1 MLQAKTLLK
10 PKEFGLTSVALGGK
24 PKTDGVLAASAG
36 AASHGANKK
45 GTGCATSQQ
54 GSLSQP
60 ELCAHSTGGPVL
72 GPYGAG
78 IWPPWGRDLALT
90 GLCPHGA
97 RPRRHFIAPWR
108 ALWGAA
114 PGHGHPPTATPSR
127 PQAHGQPNRATS
139 PRPLGPG
146 HPGPPQGRLR
156 APSPRT
162 ASHPPLGACP
172 QARPLFTANSL
183 HCS

>member
-1 MLQAKTLLK
+1 M
-10 PKEFGLTSVALGGK
+10 GGK

-36 AASHGANKK
+36 ALLGLHPTGQTRRARVVPHRSGDPCHGQSFVPTARV
-45 GTGCATSQQ
+45 GR
-54 GSLSQP
+54 SLAP
-60 ELCAHSTGGPVL
+60 IGPGFGPHPVL
-72 GPYGAG
+72 PSRG
-78 IWPPWGRDLALT
+78 
-90 GLCPHGA
+90 

-114 PGHGHPPTATPSR
+114 PGHGRPPTATPSR
-127 PQAHGQPNRATS
+127 PQAHGHPSRATS

-162 ASHPPLGACP
+162 ATHPPLGACP

>member
-1 MLQAKTLLK
+1 MGSWQR
-10 PKEFGLTSVALGGK
+10 ALGLCWGCIPRGK
-24 PKTDGVLAASAG
+24 QEG
-36 AASHGANKK
+36 HG
-45 GTGCATSQQ
+45 
-54 GSLSQP
+54 
-60 ELCAHSTGGPVL
+60 LCRIA
-72 GPYGAG
+72 AG
-78 IWPPWGRDLALT
+78 IPVTARALSPQHGWAGPWPPWGRHLALT
-90 GLCPHGA
+90 GLCPDGA

-114 PGHGHPPTATPSR
+114 PGHGRPPTATPSR
-127 PQAHGQPNRATS
+127 PQAHGHPSRATS

-146 HPGPPQGRLR
+146 HPGRPQGRLR

-162 ASHPPLGACP
+162 ATHPPLGACP